1 MILQLII
8 FVLLL
13 FFSALFSGSETAFFS
28 LKYYQIVKVKE
39 EDIKKGN
46 QIKKILSKP
55 SKLLSTILLGNM
67 LVNIFMSSLV
77 ASLFLRLSH
86 EYSELISILITTF
99 VLLIFGEVTPKL
111 LAVKNPKTFSKRV
124 VSIMMLFENIT
135 TPITAIIAW
144 ITDLSIKIL
153 HLSFGKPS
161 NKIMKTEL
169 KDFFISHDDKATL
182 DIYEKQMILNLYEF
196 SDRKAIEIM
205 RPRTEVFTIE
215 NSNDI
220 DSIIGKVKETDFSR
234 IPIFEDN
241 FENIIGILYV
251 RDLILVQSKTK
262 GFILSK
268 VLKSAYFVPEYKKVD
283 ELFIEFIKK
292 HIHFAVVV
300 DEYGGFSG
308 IITLED
314 ILEEI
319 IGEIKDKE
327 EFEIKIEKKDEK
339 TYIVEGRIEL
349 DEFNQQF
356 NVELESDEA
365 ETLNG
370 LLLERFGEIPDEGEV
385 IEIKNIKFEML
396 TVSNNKINKIKVF
409 LK

>member
-1 MILQLII
+1 
-8 FVLLL
+8 
-13 FFSALFSGSETAFFS
+13 
-28 LKYYQIVKVKE
+28 
-39 EDIKKGN
+39 
-46 QIKKILSKP
+46 
-55 SKLLSTILLGNM
+55 
-67 LVNIFMSSLV
+67 
-77 ASLFLRLSH
+77 
-86 EYSELISILITTF
+86 
-99 VLLIFGEVTPKL
+99 
-111 LAVKNPKTFSKRV
+111 
-124 VSIMMLFENIT
+124 ENIT

-169 KDFFISHDDKATL
+169 KDFFIDHDDKATL

-220 DSIIGKVKETDFSR
+220 DSVIGKVKETDFSR

-251 RDLILVQSKTK
+251 RDLILVQSNNKT
-262 GFILSK
+262 FILSGI
-268 VLKSAYFVPEYKKVD
+268 LKPAYFIPEYKKVD

-319 IGEIKDKE
+319 IGEIEDKE
-327 EFEIKIEKKDEK
+327 EFEIKIEKTDEK
-339 TYIVEGRIEL
+339 TYIVEGRLEL
-349 DEFNQQF
+349 GEFNQRF
-356 NVELESDEA
+356 NVNLESKDA

-370 LLLERFGEIPDEGEV
+370 LLLEKFGEIPEEGEV
-385 IEIKNIKFEML
+385 LEINKIKFEML
-396 TVSNNKINKIKVF
+396 AVSNNKIDKIRVF
-409 LK
+409 FK